1 MGAVTYPDQ
10 RVADMIKGNFIPVQ
24 INIVD
29 HPEFTD
35 RFLSR
40 WTPTIIFLDTQ
51 GREHRRLVGYTPPD
65 DFLAELAIG
74 LAQEA
79 FNNKRY
85 DEATKL
91 YEKIVE
97 DCPDATVAPEALYMV
112 GVSKY
117 RSTDDPSHL
126 EIYWDEV
133 MERYPDS
140 RWARAGDV

>member
-10 RVADMIKGNFIPVQ
+10 RVADMINDNFIPVQ
-24 INIVD
+24 INIID

-40 WTPTIIFLDTQ
+40 WTPTIIFLDPQ
-51 GREHRRLVGYTPPD
+51 GREHRRLVGYTPPA
-65 DFLAELAIG
+65 DFLAELSIG

-85 DEATKL
+85 EEAIKR
-91 YEKIVE
+91 YEKIV
-97 DCPDATVAPEALYMV
+97 DDYPDATVAPEALYMV

-117 RSTDDPSHL
+117 RATDDGSYL
-126 EIYWDEV
+126 GTYWDEV